1 MHSLGTYDLEQQGDF
16 IFSQDL
22 HAGGVIQV
30 EYRPDKNIVQLD
42 NCLVLT
48 KLKNN
53 TDLWASLKEVI
64 VRYASAVT
72 GDVVAPLLEAHI
84 IQTIVYQ
91 KQLMMRNWERLCHV
105 QKKITGIHY
114 WIINTFQW
122 IHQAVGITVN

>member
-30 EYRPDKNIVQLD
+30 EYRSDKNIVQLD

-84 IQTIVYQ
+84 IQTIV
-91 KQLMMRNWERLCHV
+91 
-105 QKKITGIHY
+105 
-114 WIINTFQW
+114 
-122 IHQAVGITVN
+122 